1 MVSKPLRGDRR
12 DAWRAS
18 CQVLSQVLK
27 DKARSWKMLGVP
39 FWKCWGKKGLQWWL
53 DHDKLTSGWFFF
65 SGVWDIFHQE
75 HVVVCSWSNDQ
86 STKVNIYSTSCV
98 IPTKGKYPPLF
109 VDHFA
114 KGKMFSTSF
123 GLFHWIDWFRGK
135 IKSESPS
142 FTGKING
149 FRLRFSQQNQSMDYF
164 SP

>member
-1 MVSKPLRGDRR
+1 
-12 DAWRAS
+12 
-18 CQVLSQVLK
+18 
-27 DKARSWKMLGVP
+27 MLGVRAARC
-39 FWKCWGKKGLQWWL
+39 WARCWRTRRGAEKCWGFPCENAGERKDYNG
-53 DHDKLTSGWFFF
+53 DLTMTSWQVDSFIF
-65 SGVWDIFHQE
+65 GVWDIFHQE

-135 IKSESPS
+135 NKSESPS